1 MKKTTEYL
9 IDKIVNLRIEKL
21 ELENKN
27 RKLSSE
33 KTSAENII
41 QNLKREITNLRMTLS
56 LAIDNQETNT
66 KEIQPEVIITDRDDK

>member
-41 QNLKREITNLRMTLS
+41 LNYKQEVANLRLALSTLQ
-56 LAIDNQETNT
+56 NQETNT
-66 KEIQPEVIITDRDDK
+66 NEQPEVIITDRDDK